1 MNGRTAGFVV
11 VACAAVALAA
21 SAAPRPQA
29 AAQPAAKAVEKWEYG
44 SLSVASKR
52 RLSWT
57 SASEEVQGEDW
68 AELGAQL
75 KVKFKGGE
83 SVTQTRI
90 AVLNHLGG
98 QSWELVSHAIRS
110 TEKTSAGT
118 ISRRSATSSIPSR
131 EQ

>member
-21 SAAPRPQA
+21 SAVPRPQA
-29 AAQPAAKAVEKWEYG
+29 AAQPAAKAGEKWEYG

-110 TEKTSAGT
+110 TEKTSSET
-118 ISRRSATSSIPSR
+118 YTFKRRVP
-131 EQ
+131 